1 MMYRVAKR
9 TTGAADIL
17 ASFNSASLVL
27 LLAME
32 DVRQRYR
39 RSVLGPFWITI
50 TQAILIAALAF
61 VFGTVM
67 GASISRL
74 LPSLAIGLILWTFIS
89 TSVQDGCTSFIS
101 AEQILRQ
108 LPIPLFVQIQ
118 RVVIRN
124 AVILLHNAVLVPI
137 ILVFSG
143 TDFSLTNIACIPGFA
158 LLVANLLWS
167 ALLVAIICTRFRDM
181 PQIIAN
187 MLQVAFYLSPIIWLP
202 ELLPS
207 EQRWLLNVNPFY
219 HLLEIVRAP
228 LLGRLPPTESW
239 IFSAAMAILGW
250 LVAMLFFSRYRDRIP
265 YWL

>member
-1 MMYRVAKR
+1 MYRIAKR
-9 TTGAADIL
+9 TTGPADVL

-50 TQAILIAALAF
+50 TQAVLIATIAF
-61 VFGTVM
+61 VFGSVL

-74 LPSLAIGLILWTFIS
+74 VPSLAIGLILWAFIS
-89 TSVQDGCTSFIS
+89 ASVQEGCTSFIS

-108 LPIPLFVQIQ
+108 LPIPFFVQIQ
-118 RVVIRN
+118 RVVVRN
-124 AVILLHNAVLVPI
+124 MVILLHNTILIPP
-137 ILVFSG
+137 ILVFTG
-143 TDFSLTNIACIPGFA
+143 VDFSWTILASIPGFA

-167 ALLVAIICTRFRDM
+167 TLLVAIICTRFRDV

-187 MLQVAFYLSPIIWLP
+187 MLQVAFYLTPIIWLP
-202 ELLPS
+202 ELLPK
-207 EQRWLLNVNPFY
+207 EHQWLLEVNPFY

-228 LLGRLPPTESW
+228 LLGRLPTLESW
-239 IFSAAMAILGW
+239 SFSGAMAILGW
-250 LVAMLFFSRYRDRIP
+250 TLAIFAFSRYRHRIP